1 MNEASYTTTFTV
13 DQSPAEAFA
22 AINNVRGWWSGE
34 IDGRTD
40 ELGAQFTYRHL
51 DIHRSKQ
58 EITELIPGQRVAW
71 HVLDGYLSFTQD
83 TTEWTGTD
91 ITFDLVA
98 RGSGTEVRFTH
109 AGLSPAGRVLRH
121 LLKRLELLHRH
132 QPAEPD
138 RHGRGPAQREGA
150 RQPVRTA
157 AGAPGRLRRPAAGL
171 CGRLPPLRYLWP

>member
-13 DQSPAEAFA
+13 DQSPAETFA

-40 ELGAQFTYRHL
+40 ELGVQFTYRHL

-71 HVLDGYLSFTQD
+71 HVLDGYLNFTED

-98 RGSGTEVRFTH
+98 VGSGTEVRFTH
-109 AGLSPAGRVLRH
+109 AGLVPQHECFDTCANAWSFYINTSLRN
-121 LLKRLELLHRH
+121 LITTGTG
-132 QPAEPD
+132 QPNEKEHAS
-138 RHGRGPAQREGA
+138 R
-150 RQPVRTA
+150 
-157 AGAPGRLRRPAAGL
+157 
-171 CGRLPPLRYLWP
+171 